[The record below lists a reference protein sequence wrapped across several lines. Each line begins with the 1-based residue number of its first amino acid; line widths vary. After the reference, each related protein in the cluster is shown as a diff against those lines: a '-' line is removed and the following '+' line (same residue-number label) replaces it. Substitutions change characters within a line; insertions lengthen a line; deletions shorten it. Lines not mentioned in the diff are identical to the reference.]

1 MAKDTIINNL
11 KTKIMKAYPNNFAD
25 LDKLEQN
32 GNVLVAKSNA
42 ECFLLTC
49 KLAGINVKF
58 ELSDNKILFTLK

>member
-1 MAKDTIINNL
+1 
-11 KTKIMKAYPNNFAD
+11 MKVYPNNFVD

-49 KLAGINVKF
+49 KLAGVGVKF
-58 ELSDNKILFTLK
+58 ELVNNNIQFTIK

>member
-1 MAKDTIINNL
+1 ME
-11 KTKIMKAYPNNFAD
+11 AYSNNFAD

>member
-1 MAKDTIINNL
+1 
-11 KTKIMKAYPNNFAD
+11 MKAYSNNFAD

-42 ECFLLTC
+42 KCFLLTC

-58 ELSDNKILFTLK
+58 ALSDNKILFTLK